1 MTSGGLFTIH
11 PNSVVSI
18 AIRDTMSRYGRN
30 NIGFLWSLIEPM
42 ILAVGV
48 MVVWSLMKP
57 PFEHGVALMMMVF
70 TGYLPLTLWR
80 HISGS
85 GSGLYISSFSLLYH
99 RSISPADIICAKVL
113 SEFAATTAAAL
124 LVYFVMQAIG
134 LLAPLERIDLV
145 IAGWLLMGWMAGCA
159 CILFASITSL
169 FPETERFMQ
178 ALQYLLLPISGVFF
192 LLDWVPSEARELFWF
207 VPLTHSYEMIRD
219 GAIGSGVT
227 TYYVAWYPIL
237 FGAVAASIG
246 ILMLPRVREEMSGL

>member
-1 MTSGGLFTIH
+1 
-11 PNSVVSI
+11 
-18 AIRDTMSRYGRN
+18 MSRYGRN

-80 HISGS
+80 HITWAA
-85 GSGLYISSFSLLYH
+85 SGLYVHSFALLYH
-99 RSISPADIICAKVL
+99 RNVSPADIICAKVM
-113 SEFAATTAAAL
+113 SEFAATTASSL
-124 LVYFVMQAIG
+124 LVYFAMQAFG
-134 LLAPLERIDLV
+134 LMEPFERFDLV
-145 IAGWLLMGWMAGCA
+145 IAGWLLMGWLAGCA

-169 FPETERFMQ
+169 FRETERFML
-178 ALQYLLLPISGVFF
+178 AIQYLLLPISGTFF
-192 LLDWVPSEARELFWF
+192 MLDWVPSEARELLWF
-207 VPLTHSYEMIRD
+207 VPLTHSFEMIRD

-227 TYYVAWYPIL
+227 VYYVAWYPIL
-237 FGAVAASIG
+237 FGAIAASIG